1 MKKSLALILALVL
14 CLTLFAGCGGSE
26 KPAAP
31 ATAAPAAEPAAE
43 PAAAP
48 EQTGGT
54 LNLYTWAEMFDP
66 DVLAD
71 FEKETGI
78 TINYTNFDYDET
90 MLTKLEAA
98 NGGDYDLVIADDYI
112 IETVIAEG
120 LAQKLDKSK
129 LPNFGNIN
137 PVYQGQ
143 FYDPT
148 DEYTAPYGAGVQ
160 TIAYDPETV
169 TLTDDEGTPK
179 PISGY
184 EDLWDPSFKDSIAI
198 TANYRVMIGM
208 ALKVLGYSYNTND
221 LAQIDEAGELFYKLA
236 DNIRLIKDDNV
247 QDDLIS
253 GEVSAAV
260 MYTSQVTMAK
270 MTKPELEVVYPK
282 EGIGFGIMAMFI
294 PSQAPNAEAALKFI
308 DYILR
313 PEVSA
318 KSFEYLGYYCT
329 TKAADDLISEEFK
342 EFLVLPAEFK
352 AEDMEMIGNISPE
365 AADRQ
370 EEIWIEF
377 RNRCGQ

>member
-1 MKKSLALILALVL
+1 MKKSIVLVLVLAL
-14 CLTLFAGCGGSE
+14 CLTLLAGCGGSG
-26 KPAAP
+26 KK
-31 ATAAPAAEPAAE
+31 
-43 PAAAP
+43 
-48 EQTGGT
+48 TGGT
-54 LNLYTWAEMFDP
+54 LNIYTWSEMFDP
-66 DVLAD
+66 DVLSE
-71 FEKETGI
+71 FEAKTGI
-78 TINYTNFDYDET
+78 TINYTNFDFDET
-90 MLTKLEAA
+90 MLEKLEAA
-98 NGGDYDLVIADDYI
+98 KGGEYDLVIADDYI

-129 LPNFGNIN
+129 LSNFGNIN

-148 DEYTAPYGAGVQ
+148 DEYTVPYGAGVQ
-160 TIAYDPETV
+160 TIAYDPDAVSVEV
-169 TLTDDEGTPK
+169 K
-179 PISGY
+179 GY
-184 EDLWDPSFKDSIAI
+184 EALWDPSFKDSIAI

-208 ALKVLGYSYNTND
+208 ALKRLGYSYNTND
-221 LAQIDEAGELFYKLA
+221 LAQIDEAGELFYELA
-236 DNIRLIKDDNV
+236 DNIRLIKDDNI

-270 MTKPELEVVYPK
+270 LTKPELEVVYPE

-294 PSQAPNAEAALKFI
+294 PSQAPNAEAALQFI
-308 DYILR
+308 DYILQ

-329 TKAADDLISEEFK
+329 TKAADDLISEEYK

-352 AEDMEMIGNISPE
+352 AEDMEMIGNISAE
-365 AADRQ
+365 AAAKQ

>member
-1 MKKSLALILALVL
+1 MKKTMAVILALAL
-14 CLTLFAGCGGSE
+14 CLTLLCGCGGS
-26 KPAAP
+26 KKS
-31 ATAAPAAEPAAE
+31 
-43 PAAAP
+43 
-48 EQTGGT
+48 GGT
-54 LNLYTWAEMFDP
+54 LNIYTWAEMFDQ
-66 DVLAD
+66 DVLD
-71 FEKETGI
+71 GFEKETGI

-90 MLTKLEAA
+90 MLEKLEATD
-98 NGGDYDLVIADDYI
+98 GGEYDLVIADDYI

-129 LPNFGNIN
+129 LSNLGNVN
-137 PVYQGQ
+137 PIYQGQ

-148 DEYTAPYGAGVQ
+148 DEYTVPYGAGVQ
-160 TIAYDPETV
+160 TIVYDPAAVSVPV
-169 TLTDDEGTPK
+169 T
-179 PISGY
+179 GY
-184 EDLWDPSFKDSIAI
+184 EDLWDASFTDSIAI

-221 LAQIDEAGELFYKLA
+221 LDQIREAGELFYKLA

-270 MTKPELEVVYPK
+270 LTKPELEVVYPK
-282 EGIGFGIMAMFI
+282 EGIGFGIMGMFI
-294 PSQAPNAEAALKFI
+294 PSKAPNADAALQFI
-308 DYILR
+308 NYILQ
-313 PEVSA
+313 PEISA

-329 TKAADDLISEEFK
+329 TKAADDLIADEYK
-342 EFLVLPAEFK
+342 EFLVLPAGFK
-352 AEDMEMIGNISPE
+352 AEDMEMIGNISAE
-365 AADRQ
+365 AMAAQ

>member
-1 MKKSLALILALVL
+1 MKKTLALILALVL
-14 CLTLFAGCGGSE
+14 CLTMFAGCGGSS
-26 KPAAP
+26 KK
-31 ATAAPAAEPAAE
+31 
-43 PAAAP
+43 
-48 EQTGGT
+48 TGGT
-54 LNLYTWAEMFDP
+54 LNIYTWSEMFDP

-90 MLTKLEAA
+90 MLEKLEASK
-98 NGGDYDLVIADDYI
+98 GGDYDLVIADDYI

-129 LPNFGNIN
+129 LSNFGNIN

-148 DEYTAPYGAGVQ
+148 DKYTVPYGAGVQ
-160 TIAYDPETV
+160 TIAYDPSAV
-169 TLTDDEGTPK
+169 SRPVN
-179 PISGY
+179 GY
-184 EDLWDPSFKDSIAI
+184 EDLWDASFKDSIAI

-208 ALKVLGYSYNTND
+208 ALKRLGYSYNTND
-221 LAQIDEAGELFYKLA
+221 LAQIDEAGELFYQLA
-236 DNIRLIKDDNV
+236 DNIRLIKDDNI

-294 PSQAPNAEAALKFI
+294 PSQAPNTEAAHQFI
-308 DYILR
+308 NYILQ

-329 TKAADDLISEEFK
+329 TKAADDLISEEYK

-352 AEDMEMIGNISPE
+352 AEDMEMIGNISAE
-365 AADRQ
+365 AAAKQ
-370 EEIWIEF
+370 EEIWIDF

>member
-1 MKKSLALILALVL
+1 MKKTLSLILVLTL
-14 CLTLFAGCGGSE
+14 CLTLFAGCGGSGKAE
-26 KPAAP
+26 STAP
-31 ATAAPAAEPAAE
+31 AEDTQSAPAPD
-43 PAAAP
+43 PS
-48 EQTGGT
+48 GGT
-54 LNLYTWAEMFDP
+54 LNIYTWAEMFDQ
-66 DVLAD
+66 DVLD
-71 FEKETGI
+71 GFEAETGI
-78 TINYTNFDYDET
+78 KINYTNFDYDET
-90 MLTKLEAA
+90 MLEKLEAA
-98 NGGDYDLVIADDYI
+98 KGGDYDLVIADDYI

-129 LPNFGNIN
+129 LSNFGNVN
-137 PVYQGQ
+137 PIYQGQ

-148 DEYTAPYGAGVQ
+148 DEYTVPYGAGVQ
-160 TIAYDPETV
+160 TIAYDPAAVSVPV
-169 TLTDDEGTPK
+169 T
-179 PISGY
+179 GY
-184 EDLWDPSFKDSIAI
+184 ADLWDESFRDSIAI
-198 TANYRVMIGM
+198 TANFRVMLGM

-221 LAQIDEAGELFYKLA
+221 LAQIDEAAELFYKLA

-270 MTKPELEVVYPK
+270 LNKPELEVVYPK
-282 EGIGFGIMAMFI
+282 EGIGFGIMGMFV
-294 PSQAPNAEAALKFI
+294 PSQAPNADAAHLFI

-313 PEVSA
+313 PEISA

-342 EFLVLPAEFK
+342 DFLVLPAEFK

-365 AADRQ
+365 AAARE